1 MNRTMVYR
9 WWMSA
14 VWGGLFAG
22 AVEVRRLPEG
32 ALQPFVIT
40 DETAVVHMVWLQGK
54 PEVCDVWYQKL
65 PGGRTN
71 ASVPL
76 RINHVAGDAIA
87 IGTIR
92 GAQMAVGR
100 NGRIHVVWNGSSTSS
115 EKDVRGV
122 PLLYSRMNDAGTAF
136 EPEINFLGKTA
147 FLDGGASV
155 AADPMGTVHV
165 VWHAAPGPEKSSES
179 DRSVFISTSTN
190 DGVSFTAGRSVV
202 GMPSPSACVWRPSP
216 PESMNWPG
224 SNVNST

>member
-1 MNRTMVYR
+1 
-9 WWMSA
+9 MSA